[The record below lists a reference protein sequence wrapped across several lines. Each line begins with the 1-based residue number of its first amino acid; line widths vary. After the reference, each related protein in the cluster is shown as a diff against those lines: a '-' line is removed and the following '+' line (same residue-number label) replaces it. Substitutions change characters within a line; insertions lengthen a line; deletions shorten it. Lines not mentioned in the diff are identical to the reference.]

1 MSRPGKG
8 NKAPIFSSPLTPPHP
23 PLPGPPDGCK
33 FPFFSP
39 QPLGFQHN
47 FWRPTASGEEKGG
60 QKGEGAAGWTRRESG
75 RRGAGAGAPRWG
87 APRPPPGDR
96 VGRGEMCGSA
106 PIAPGAAEPGAGRCH
121 GPRVTKRAARRP
133 PSCVP
138 SHGRRGP
145 VCQPARKS

>member
-1 MSRPGKG
+1 M
-8 NKAPIFSSPLTPPHP
+8 
-23 PLPGPPDGCK
+23 D
-33 FPFFSP
+33 
-39 QPLGFQHN
+39 
-47 FWRPTASGEEKGG
+47 
-60 QKGEGAAGWTRRESG
+60 RRERAPPAGLEG
-75 RRGAGAGAPRWG
+75 RVGGGGRGAGAGAPRWG

-96 VGRGEMCGSA
+96 VGRGELCGSA

-121 GPRVTKRAARRP
+121 GPRVTKRAARPP